1 MWSLHPAV
9 NTAHKVFIYG
19 ALLQVVSS
27 PNQENMHAA
36 ADFSH
41 KIEVN
46 YHGTKTRSRRAAYSF
61 NITHHAHQEVDGSPD
76 TAGSYTWPEAFAPSR
91 DVTPVP
97 PPRLRKI
104 RKRLVVPPSDR
115 LLRSHARRMAE
126 SAALAAA
133 LS

>member
-1 MWSLHPAV
+1 M
-9 NTAHKVFIYG
+9 
-19 ALLQVVSS
+19 VSS
-27 PNQENMHAA
+27 PNQDQNLHAA

-41 KIEVN
+41 EVEVN

-61 NITHHAHQEVDGSPD
+61 NISHQVDGSPVS
-76 TAGSYTWPEAFAPSR
+76 AGSYTWPDAFAPSR

-115 LLRSHARRMAE
+115 VLRSHARRMAK